1 MEKYKGE
8 IFQFPLCF
16 VILKILTLTILRVK
30 STKLSGQPII
40 CQLLSFI
47 PKELVQKSVDKFSS
61 DRYYKTMSTYKQFVF
76 MLYGIISKSGSLNSL
91 CKCLLFLEGKL
102 CYIGIDK
109 LPAVS
114 TLSDANCNRDS
125 EVFADLYYSLLEYY
139 KDELQGQTLIL
150 PVNGEASNEKF
161 KRFDSTT
168 FTLFSEVFK
177 GAGRKPL
184 EGKKKGGIKAQTL
197 LPFDSMVPEH
207 VELGAAAKNDKDFL
221 GQLPLKQGCLYVFD
235 KGYVNYQVYN
245 EWNKKGVY
253 FVSRLNNNASYTV
266 LSNNP
271 VDALDV
277 MACEGVLKDQ
287 IIQVKLKGSKEGLQ
301 LRLVT
306 YKDPNS
312 SKVLRFITNQMD
324 YKALT
329 ISLIYKNR
337 WAIEPFFKQLKQNY
351 QLSYFFSDS
360 AKGIMSQIWIALI
373 ANLVFTLIFNR
384 NKQAESFTTVVSMA
398 RSGLNTYICFLS
410 IIKHQK
416 LTSKERDNEI
426 VQIEL
431 FENLQGGVFRK
442 LNKSP

>member
-1 MEKYKGE
+1 M
-8 IFQFPLCF
+8 
-16 VILKILTLTILRVK
+16 K

-47 PKELVQKSVDKFSS
+47 PKGLVQKSVSKFGSDK
-61 DRYYKTMSTYKQFVF
+61 YYKTMSTYKQLVF

-102 CYIGIDK
+102 CYLGIDK
-109 LPAVS
+109 LPATS
-114 TLSDANCNRDS
+114 TLSDANCNRNS
-125 EVFADLYYSLLEYY
+125 EVFADLYYSLLDYY
-139 KDELQGQTLIL
+139 KSELQGQPLSL
-150 PVNGEASNEKF
+150 PINGEASGEKL

-177 GAGRKPL
+177 GAGRNPF
-184 EGKKKGGIKAQTL
+184 EGKKRGGIKAQTL
-197 LPFDSMVPEH
+197 LPFDSLVPEH
-207 VELGAAAKNDKDFL
+207 VELGAASKNDKEFL
-221 GQLPLKQGCLYVFD
+221 GQLPVKEGYLYVFD
-235 KGYVNYQVYN
+235 KGYVNYRIYS
-245 EWNKKGVY
+245 EWNDKGVF
-253 FVSRLNNNASYTV
+253 FVTRLNKNASYKV
-266 LSNNP
+266 LRNNP
-271 VDALDV
+271 VDFLDV
-277 MACEGVLKDQ
+277 AAGQGVLKDQ
-287 IIQVKLKGSKEGLQ
+287 NIQVKLKGSKDGLQ

-306 YKDPNS
+306 YKDPFS
-312 SKVLRFITNQMD
+312 AKILKFITNQLE

-329 ISLIYKNR
+329 ISYIYKNR

-360 AKGIMSQIWIALI
+360 TQGIMSQIWIALI
-373 ANLVFTLIFNR
+373 ANLIFTLIFNR

-416 LTSKERDNEI
+416 LTSEERDNEI
-426 VQIEL
+426 VQITL
-431 FENLQGGVFRK
+431 FENQQGGVFQK

>member
-1 MEKYKGE
+1 
-8 IFQFPLCF
+8 
-16 VILKILTLTILRVK
+16 VK

-47 PKELVQKSVDKFSS
+47 PKELVKKSVSKFAS

-102 CYIGIDK
+102 CYLGIDK

-125 EVFADLYYSLLEYY
+125 EVFADLYYRLLDYY
-139 KDELQGQTLIL
+139 KDELQGQSLTLPI
-150 PVNGEASNEKF
+150 NGEASNEKL

-197 LPFDSMVPEH
+197 LPFDSLVPEH

-221 GQLPLKQGCLYVFD
+221 GQLPVKKGYLYVFD
-235 KGYVNYQVYN
+235 KGYVNYKIYS
-245 EWNKKGVY
+245 EWNNMGVY
-253 FVSRLNNNASYTV
+253 FVTRLNKNASYKV
-266 LSNNP
+266 LINNP

-287 IIQVKLKGSKEGLQ
+287 IIEVRLKGSKDGLQ

-312 SKVLRFITNQMD
+312 AKVLRFITNQTE

-360 AKGIMSQIWIALI
+360 AQGIMSQIWIALI
-373 ANLVFTLIFNR
+373 ANLIFTLIFNR

-410 IIKHQK
+410 ILKRQK
-416 LTSKERDNEI
+416 LTSEERDNQI
-426 VQIEL
+426 VQFAL
-431 FENLQGGVFRK
+431 FENQQGGGFQK
-442 LNKSP
+442 SNKSP

>member
-1 MEKYKGE
+1 
-8 IFQFPLCF
+8 
-16 VILKILTLTILRVK
+16 
-30 STKLSGQPII
+30 
-40 CQLLSFI
+40 
-47 PKELVQKSVDKFSS
+47 
-61 DRYYKTMSTYKQFVF
+61 

-102 CYIGIDK
+102 CYLGIDK

-125 EVFADLYYSLLEYY
+125 EVFADLYYRLLDYY
-139 KDELQGQTLIL
+139 KDELQSQSLTLPI
-150 PVNGEASNEKF
+150 NGEASNEKL

-197 LPFDSMVPEH
+197 LPFDSLVPEH

-221 GQLPLKQGCLYVFD
+221 GQLPVKKGYLYVFD
-235 KGYVNYQVYN
+235 KGYVNYKIYS
-245 EWNKKGVY
+245 EWNNKGVY
-253 FVSRLNNNASYTV
+253 FVTRLNKNASYKV
-266 LSNNP
+266 LIDNP

-287 IIQVKLKGSKEGLQ
+287 IIEVRLKGSKSGLQ

-312 SKVLRFITNQMD
+312 AKVLRFITNQTE

-360 AKGIMSQIWIALI
+360 AQGIMSQIWIALI
-373 ANLVFTLIFNR
+373 ANLIFTLIFNR

-410 IIKHQK
+410 ILKRQK
-416 LTSKERDNEI
+416 LTSEERDNQI
-426 VQIEL
+426 VQIAL
-431 FENLQGGVFRK
+431 FENQQGGVFQK
-442 LNKSP
+442 SNKSP